1 MREMIIGVVLGAAI
15 SAIFY
20 YLGGGRDLK
29 REARS
34 LRKEAAALRKL
45 QELTIFA
52 LTNSDAKVE
61 PTRNK
66 EGNITGLKVKAGGR
80 SMGMATARGTLTLT
94 PSQNGSGQGN

>member
-1 MREMIIGVVLGAAI
+1 MRDTIIGLVLGAAI

-20 YLGGGRDLK
+20 YLGGRDLK

-61 PTRNK
+61 TTRNK
-66 EGNITGLKVKAGGR
+66 EGNITGLKVMAGGR
-80 SMGMATARGTLTLT
+80 SMGRATARGTLTLT